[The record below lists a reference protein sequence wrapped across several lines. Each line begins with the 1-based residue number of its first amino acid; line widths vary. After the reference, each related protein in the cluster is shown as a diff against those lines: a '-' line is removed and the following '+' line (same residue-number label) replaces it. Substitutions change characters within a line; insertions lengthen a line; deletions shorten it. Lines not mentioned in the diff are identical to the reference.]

1 MPDAGCPHE
10 IEDIQGHIA
19 AEANH
24 TTNSKRRKELDRL
37 VDKLQVF
44 LDTYDDQSE

>member
-1 MPDAGCPHE
+1 MGVSSLNL
-10 IEDIQGHIA
+10 A

-24 TTNSKRRKELDRL
+24 TTHSKRRKELDRL
-37 VDKLQVF
+37 FNKLQVF